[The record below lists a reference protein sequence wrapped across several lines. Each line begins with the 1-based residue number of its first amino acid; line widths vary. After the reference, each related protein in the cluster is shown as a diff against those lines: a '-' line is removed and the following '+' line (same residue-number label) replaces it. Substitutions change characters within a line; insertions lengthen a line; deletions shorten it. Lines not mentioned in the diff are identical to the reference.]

1 MSRRSDLRVISARI
15 RDLHGVVGVEADLI
29 TRTIR
34 IYGKVEM
41 GDVRA
46 AIAGAGYEVAG

>member
-1 MSRRSDLRVISARI
+1 MISARI
-15 RDLHGVVGVEADLI
+15 RDLRGVVGVEAELA

-34 IYGKVEM
+34 IYGEVEI